1 MNICPKCNHNGST
14 EEIKIERTH
23 KMFNF
28 EILVKNIPA
37 TICNECGYAEYLY
50 PKELDFQLRDA
61 YRNRTNCIT
70 FKLDK

>member
-14 EEIKIERTH
+14 EKATIESTH

-28 EILVKNIPA
+28 EIVVENIPA
-37 TICNECGYAEYLY
+37 VICNKCGYAEYLY

-61 YRNRTNCIT
+61 YRNRINNIS